1 MCVVCLF
8 VSVCVCIAR
17 YLRTNF
23 YFKER
28 NAYRVLIRC
37 CLFRRLLQHGTVLC
51 TSPPPLLLHRP
62 PRWMVCLPAANCL
75 FKQRERV
82 ASALFCFSSAAHWRF
97 VVAAGAALV
106 GALVAYASRG
116 ISLHC
121 QLQVGVVIAAVVGL
135 KRLLADM

>member
-1 MCVVCLF
+1 
-8 VSVCVCIAR
+8 
-17 YLRTNF
+17 
-23 YFKER
+23 
-28 NAYRVLIRC
+28 
-37 CLFRRLLQHGTVLC
+37 
-51 TSPPPLLLHRP
+51 
-62 PRWMVCLPAANCL
+62 MVCLPAANCL

-82 ASALFCFSSAAHWRF
+82 ASALFCSSSAAQLRF
-97 VVAAGAALV
+97 VVAAASDAAGAALV

>member
-1 MCVVCLF
+1 
-8 VSVCVCIAR
+8 
-17 YLRTNF
+17 
-23 YFKER
+23 
-28 NAYRVLIRC
+28 
-37 CLFRRLLQHGTVLC
+37 
-51 TSPPPLLLHRP
+51 
-62 PRWMVCLPAANCL
+62 MVCLPAANCL

-82 ASALFCFSSAAHWRF
+82 ASALFCFSSAAQWRF
-97 VVAAGAALV
+97 VVAAVAAGAALV